1 MRISDWSSDVC
12 SSDLDGGVTTLA
24 NISGPF
30 AGGAVRGL
38 AVPVDVHF
46 SRSGAISI
54 EGREGCVDMRFA
66 QLDIGGVRL
75 GATRLPLCS
84 RRGDTLFAIDGRGQL
99 SGNVGAARIA
109 LNGSLNDAPLAVAAA
124 DIRLDRKSTRLNSS
138 H

>member
-75 GATRLPLCS
+75 GAMRLPLCS

-99 SGNVGAARIA
+99 RSRDR
-109 LNGSLNDAPLAVAAA
+109 SKPE
-124 DIRLDRKSTRLNSS
+124 DRKSPRLNSS
-138 H
+138 P